1 MKAVQIISIMNI
13 DLVKSRRLC
22 LLLGILKHQKVV
34 SIDSR
39 ITPGNINKILKVA
52 DFVCIVLSILNC
64 YSFLS
69 FTHVSDQICTIPDF
83 TIWGDC

>member
-39 ITPGNINKILKVA
+39 ITPGNIIK
-52 DFVCIVLSILNC
+52 
-64 YSFLS
+64 Y
-69 FTHVSDQICTIPDF
+69 
-83 TIWGDC
+83 